1 MEFIGM
7 DSPERKQ
14 AVDEYRLPPDIS
26 MGKVSLSVADLSR
39 SLRFYQETVGL
50 ELHDQTQR
58 EVILGAGN
66 RDLLHLVEFRNA
78 SRVRR
83 TTGLYHYALRVPSRY
98 ELARTLHRLS
108 EKQANF
114 VGFAD
119 HHVSEAIYLADPDG
133 HGIEIYRDR
142 PRDQWLDSQGNF
154 YMTTDPLDLQGLLKE
169 LPSTVPSWNG
179 FHPDT
184 DMGHVHLHV
193 SRLPEALEFY
203 LGELGFNLMADWSSA
218 GFISAG
224 GYHHHLGLN
233 TWAGVNAPVPPEFS
247 LRLLSFEIQLPN
259 NAVLAHITMRLE
271 YFGRELTK
279 QNGEFVVEDPSAN
292 RIILTSSS

>member
-1 MEFIGM
+1 MQ
-7 DSPERKQ
+7 SPERKQ

-39 SLRFYQETVGL
+39 SLHYYLETIGL
-50 ELHDQTQR
+50 ELHDQTQG

-66 RDLLHLVEFRNA
+66 RDLLHLVEFHNA
-78 SRVRR
+78 SRAPR

-142 PRDQWLDSQGNF
+142 PRDQWLDSQGKF
-154 YMTTDPLDLQGLLKE
+154 YMSTDPLDLQGLLKE
-169 LPSTVPSWNG
+169 LPSPVPSWDG
-179 FHPDT
+179 IHPDT

-203 LGELGFNLMADWSSA
+203 LGELGFDLMADWSSA

-233 TWAGVNAPVPPEFS
+233 TWAGVNAPAPPENS
-247 LRLLSFEIQLPN
+247 LRLLSYEIQLPDG
-259 NAVLAHITMRLE
+259 AALASVAGRLE
-271 YFGRELTK
+271 NSGSKIIK
-279 QNGEFVVEDPSAN
+279 QNGEFAVEDPSSN
-292 RIILTSSS
+292 RIILTSYT